1 MLSRPLGR
9 RARPQGTP
17 IALAVVE
24 APVTPAARPRLAL
37 SVLLACVLGGVLAQA
52 PPRPGQ
58 RAAPERLEAFDAPQ
72 RMTYEERIR
81 KTRLDGHYIPYD
93 LKDAMRELEDITPIT
108 SQNAYASREEDFVVR
123 KLYFSFGRWLG
134 VNWSRYEG
142 SRLSAYL
149 NDLGVDT
156 PDGQIELL
164 MRLYHRHLNGKEL
177 DVRPLVEAYK
187 AERAAEEE
195 ARRARSTVLE
205 VVPPGGEPVENGNPR
220 RG

>member
-1 MLSRPLGR
+1 
-9 RARPQGTP
+9 
-17 IALAVVE
+17 
-24 APVTPAARPRLAL
+24 
-37 SVLLACVLGGVLAQA
+37 
-52 PPRPGQ
+52 
-58 RAAPERLEAFDAPQ
+58 
-72 RMTYEERIR
+72 MTYEERIR